1 MNASSASG
9 LWPIFTVRM
18 GVRSLFGGSLVG
30 GEAPPELAGAD
41 RPDDGVAVTP
51 GIDLDPR
58 LAEVNRAMCV
68 VGRDLHERDR
78 GGLVQRIASARL
90 GHLDRVEGDAAGA
103 DAPDAL
109 QRLLDREVV
118 AGWMIEDVERL
129 AVTDDL
135 ADVLIEPRPVQLDAV
150 EQDQLRRRDLGDL
163 APVAVVDPALVVGD
177 GEEVVAEILVGGDEL
192 RRLLDAVREG
202 GVGVKVTPEPGHQ
215 VRASGP
221 RDAARAAGR
230 PR

>member
-18 GVRSLFGGSLVG
+18 EVRSLVGGSLVG
-30 GEAPPELAGAD
+30 REAPTELSGAD
-41 RPDDGVAVTP
+41 RADDGVAVAP
-51 GIDLDPR
+51 GVDLDPR
-58 LAEVNRAMCV
+58 LAEMNRAVRV

-78 GGLVQRIASARL
+78 RGLVQRIAPARL

-129 AVTDDL
+129 AI
-135 ADVLIEPRPVQLDAV
+135 A
-150 EQDQLRRRDLGDL
+150 
-163 APVAVVDPALVVGD
+163 
-177 GEEVVAEILVGGDEL
+177 
-192 RRLLDAVREG
+192 
-202 GVGVKVTPEPGHQ
+202 
-215 VRASGP
+215 
-221 RDAARAAGR
+221 
-230 PR
+230 

>member
-18 GVRSLFGGSLVG
+18 GVRSLVG

-41 RPDDGVAVTP
+41 RADDRVAVAA
-51 GIDLDPR
+51 GVDLDPR
-58 LAEVNRAMCV
+58 LAEVDGAVRV
-68 VGRDLHERDR
+68 VGRDLHEGDGR
-78 GGLVQRIASARL
+78 GFVQWIAPARL

-118 AGWMIEDVERL
+118 AGRMVQDVERL
-129 AVTDDL
+129 AIADDL
-135 ADVLIEPRPVQLDAV
+135 ADVLIEPRPVQLDAM

-163 APVAVVDPALVVGD
+163 APVTLVDPALVVGD
-177 GEEVVAEILVGGDEL
+177 GQEIVAEILVGGDEL
-192 RRLLDAVREG
+192 RRLLDTVRESR
-202 GVGVKVTPEPGHQ
+202 VGVKITAEPGHQ

-221 RDAARAAGR
+221 RDAAPVADR